1 MLTAYDKPWLSRA
14 IKKSIK
20 IRNKIYK
27 QYCKEK
33 HQAKKEL
40 LHEKELLK
48 KSFYSLKK
56 TKTKSLLYQELE
68 RALSERATAANISK
82 KIKSTK

>member
-1 MLTAYDKPWLSRA
+1 MLIAYDKPWLSRA

-40 LHEKELLK
+40 LHGKELLK

-56 TKTKSLLYQELE
+56 TETK
-68 RALSERATAANISK
+68 
-82 KIKSTK
+82 

>member
-1 MLTAYDKPWLSRA
+1 MLIAYDKPWLSRA

-33 HQAKKEL
+33 NQAKKEL

-56 TKTKSLLYQELE
+56 TETK
-68 RALSERATAANISK
+68 
-82 KIKSTK
+82 

>member
-40 LHEKELLK
+40 LHEKEFLK

-56 TKTKSLLYQELE
+56 TETK
-68 RALSERATAANISK
+68 
-82 KIKSTK
+82 

>member
-1 MLTAYDKPWLSRA
+1 MLTVYDKPWVSRA

-48 KSFYSLKK
+48 K
-56 TKTKSLLYQELE
+56 
-68 RALSERATAANISK
+68 RAFTV
-82 KIKSTK
+82 

>member
-14 IKKSIK
+14 IKKSNK

-33 HQAKKEL
+33 QQAKKEL

-56 TKTKSLLYQELE
+56 TETK
-68 RALSERATAANISK
+68 
-82 KIKSTK
+82 

>member
-1 MLTAYDKPWLSRA
+1 MMLTLPWTFSSM
-14 IKKSIK
+14 KKSIK

-56 TKTKSLLYQELE
+56 TETK
-68 RALSERATAANISK
+68 
-82 KIKSTK
+82 

>member
-1 MLTAYDKPWLSRA
+1 MLIAYDKPWLSRA

-56 TKTKSLLYQELE
+56 TETK
-68 RALSERATAANISK
+68 
-82 KIKSTK
+82 